1 MVSRTDAVTQPGLDT
16 PEPREAW
23 FAQDPDRVVAA
34 VGADAER
41 GLSGSEAGA
50 RLSRYGPNQIASEK
64 PPSLW
69 AVALQQLRDP
79 MNIMLVAVVAVSL
92 VIGQVSTAVIVGL
105 LVVLNVVLGARQELT
120 ARASVDALS
129 KMQVPQAK
137 VLRDGEVALVAASE
151 LVPGDI
157 VALEAGDIVP
167 VDGRIIRSATLEVQ
181 EAALTG
187 ESAPVAKDARH
198 AARR

>member
-1 MVSRTDAVTQPGLDT
+1 M
-16 PEPREAW
+16 
-23 FAQDPDRVVAA
+23 
-34 VGADAER
+34 
-41 GLSGSEAGA
+41 
-50 RLSRYGPNQIASEK
+50 SRYGPNQIAAEK

-105 LVVLNVVLGARQELT
+105 LVVLNIVLGARQELT

-137 VLRDGEVALVAASE
+137 ALRDGEVALVAASE

-157 VALEAGDIVP
+157 VASSRRVTSS
-167 VDGRIIRSATLEVQ
+167 RSTV
-181 EAALTG
+181 G
-187 ESAPVAKDARH
+187 SSV
-198 AARR
+198 RRRWRCRRRR